1 MKLRMN
7 EEEEEE
13 KRSLWFLKDYFFMN
27 ENIVEASL
35 LFKHVIL

>member
-35 LFKHVIL
+35 LKHVIL

>member
-13 KRSLWFLKDYFFMN
+13 ERSLWFLKDYFFMN